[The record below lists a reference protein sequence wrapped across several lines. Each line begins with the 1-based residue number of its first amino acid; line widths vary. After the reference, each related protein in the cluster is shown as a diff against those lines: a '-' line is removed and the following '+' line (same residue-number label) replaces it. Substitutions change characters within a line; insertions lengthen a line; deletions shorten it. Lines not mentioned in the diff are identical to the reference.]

1 MNGVHDMSGMDG
13 FGPVERKVAVGRPH
27 RREID
32 MNGVHDMAGWTDSA
46 PSSAKSPS
54 CRRRPWKVRMNGVH
68 DMSGMDDSAR
78 RAQSRR
84 RAAADRGEAGMNG
97 VHDMGGMDGFGP
109 VEPEP
114 DEPVFHH
121 PWEGRVFAI
130 RAALRP
136 KDRVPGWGSF
146 RYDLE
151 RIPPADYLRM
161 SYYERWFAISMDRS
175 SAAPGD
181 EASSRRDGRAPTGG
195 DSPPRPVARRSGPGR
210 LDADVPPRFRPVEDV
225 RARNLHPPGHTRL
238 PRYTRGKT
246 GVVKRDNGVYALQDT
261 DEAGQAIDRPPQH
274 VYTVRFTARDLWGE
288 RASARDTVYVD
299 LWEDHLE
306 PA

>member
-1 MNGVHDMSGMDG
+1 
-13 FGPVERKVAVGRPH
+13 
-27 RREID
+27 
-32 MNGVHDMAGWTDSA
+32 
-46 PSSAKSPS
+46 
-54 CRRRPWKVRMNGVH
+54 
-68 DMSGMDDSAR
+68 
-78 RAQSRR
+78 
-84 RAAADRGEAGMNG
+84 MNG

-109 VEPEP
+109 VERED

-161 SYYERWFAISMDRS
+161 SYYERWFAISMDRLLRS
-175 SAAPGD
+175 GLVTKAELETGRPGP
-181 EASSRRDGRAPTGG
+181 GPPGPTLRPG
-195 DSPPRPVARRSGPGR
+195 PVARRSGPGR
-210 LDADVPPRFRPVEDV
+210 LDADVPPRFRPGEDV

-274 VYTVRFTARDLWGE
+274 VYTVRFAARDLWGE

-299 LWEDHLE
+299 LWEDYLE

>member
-1 MNGVHDMSGMDG
+1 
-13 FGPVERKVAVGRPH
+13 
-27 RREID
+27 
-32 MNGVHDMAGWTDSA
+32 
-46 PSSAKSPS
+46 
-54 CRRRPWKVRMNGVH
+54 
-68 DMSGMDDSAR
+68 
-78 RAQSRR
+78 
-84 RAAADRGEAGMNG
+84 MNG

-109 VEPEP
+109 VERED

-161 SYYERWFAISMDRS
+161 SYYERWFAISMDRLLRS
-175 SAAPGD
+175 GLVTRAELETGRPGP
-181 EASSRRDGRAPTGG
+181 G
-195 DSPPRPVARRSGPGR
+195 PPGATLRPGPVARRSGPVR
-210 LDADVPPRFRPVEDV
+210 LDADVPPRFRPGEDV

-274 VYTVRFTARDLWGE
+274 VYTVRFTARDMWGE

-299 LWEDHLE
+299 LWEDYLE

>member
-1 MNGVHDMSGMDG
+1 
-13 FGPVERKVAVGRPH
+13 
-27 RREID
+27 
-32 MNGVHDMAGWTDSA
+32 
-46 PSSAKSPS
+46 
-54 CRRRPWKVRMNGVH
+54 
-68 DMSGMDDSAR
+68 
-78 RAQSRR
+78 
-84 RAAADRGEAGMNG
+84 MNG

-109 VEPEP
+109 VERED

-161 SYYERWFAISMDRS
+161 SYYERWFAISMDRLLRS
-175 SAAPGD
+175 GLVTKAELETGRPGP
-181 EASSRRDGRAPTGG
+181 GPPGPTL
-195 DSPPRPVARRSGPGR
+195 RPGLVARRSGPGR
-210 LDADVPPRFRPVEDV
+210 LDADVPPRFRPGEDV

-238 PRYTRGKT
+238 PRYARGKT
-246 GVVKRDNGVYALQDT
+246 GVVTRDNGVYALQDT
-261 DEAGQAIDRPPQH
+261 DEAGQALDRPAQH